1 MNSNFPM
8 KGVKTARA
16 ADYQRLSNILVVEC
30 GYKLSNKF
38 IEDLRKIHDYIEYFH
53 INLTT

>member
-8 KGVKTARA
+8 KGIKTARA